1 MKINWQYLLIDTIGR
16 FMAVSFANFIVLKR
30 LRTPFVVRKVSRR
43 QSPWLTHDLKLELR
57 HRDVIYKRA
66 RRTNDQSL
74 LERTTPDKVTRRS
87 MFSLIHFLVSAV
99 TLRGPWEAET
109 SWPPILAKRYSE
121 KRADDFSSISRFPMR
136 SRFEKTPEAD
146 DGDGDDGRD
155 DAEGIPVPETGD
167 TPAAVPAGDDGT
179 DDTLRDF
186 SAEPQQHH
194 HEDDDGLPFWGC

>member
-1 MKINWQYLLIDTIGR
+1 
-16 FMAVSFANFIVLKR
+16 
-30 LRTPFVVRKVSRR
+30 
-43 QSPWLTHDLKLELR
+43 
-57 HRDVIYKRA
+57 
-66 RRTNDQSL
+66 
-74 LERTTPDKVTRRS
+74 
-87 MFSLIHFLVSAV
+87 MFSRIHFLVSAV

-121 KRADDFSSISRFPMR
+121 KRADDFSSISRFPKR

-167 TPAAVPAGDDGT
+167 TPAAVPAGDDDT

-194 HEDDDGLPFWGC
+194 HEDDDGLPFWGCWEKFQVTNQSRPSIHSRIFRFLFFFTLQALPSIAPFLCLYFRSIIN